1 MGCHF
6 FSPGYLP
13 DPGIERRSPAL
24 QADSL
29 LSEQQ
34 GRSVIVEVVIVT
46 ANWGLTKD
54 GELCKHFTCI
64 IACNIHSSSPG
75 INAII
80 PYLTGNKSWEGKGRG
95 REKGR
100 ELLPSW
106 QMERLKSVR
115 RTSSTPGAP
124 STTPTVGISSNY
136 GTSPVYQSLSCELS
150 ACVCMSNHRRCEWN
164 CSLPSVSHCWPS
176 FSSAIS
182 HLIQSTTLL
191 ALFTQ
196 CQLHCASCCTV
207 WLYFSRYCAID
218 LKCFLYFFVFLM
230 HYLCIKYDKLIIVP
244 YYIANGVSY
253 QG

>member
-29 LSEQQ
+29 LCEQQ
-34 GRSVIVEVVIVT
+34 GKSVIVEVIIVT
-46 ANWGLTKD
+46 ANWGLTRD

-80 PYLTGNKSWEGKGRG
+80 PYLTDNKSWEGKGRG

-106 QMERLKSVR
+106 QMERLQSVCR
-115 RTSSTPGAP
+115 ASSTPAAP

-136 GTSPVYQSLSCELS
+136 GSSPVYESLSCELS
-150 ACVCMSNHRRCEWN
+150 KMQHAFACPITEGVSETAACPLSPIADHPSALPSPTSSRQQLFLP
-164 CSLPSVSHCWPS
+164 CSL
-176 FSSAIS
+176 SANS
-182 HLIQSTTLL
+182 
-191 ALFTQ
+191 
-196 CQLHCASCCTV
+196 
-207 WLYFSRYCAID
+207 
-218 LKCFLYFFVFLM
+218 
-230 HYLCIKYDKLIIVP
+230 IVP
-244 YYIANGVSY
+244 VVALYDCTF
-253 QG
+253 QGTVL

>member
-13 DPGIERRSPAL
+13 DSGIEWRSPAL

-29 LSEQQ
+29 LCEQQ
-34 GRSVIVEVVIVT
+34 GKSVIVEVIIVT
-46 ANWGLTKD
+46 ANWGLTRD

-106 QMERLKSVR
+106 QMERSQSVCR
-115 RTSSTPGAP
+115 ASSTSAAP

-136 GTSPVYQSLSCELS
+136 GTSPVYESFKLWTFKD
-150 ACVCMSNHRRCEWN
+150 ATCVCVSNHRRCEWN

-176 FSSAIS
+176 SSSAIS
-182 HLIQSTTLL
+182 HLIPSAALL
-191 ALFTQ
+191 GLFTQ
-196 CQLHCASCCTV
+196 YQLHCASCCTV
-207 WLYFSRYCAID
+207 WLYFSGHCAIR
-218 LKCFLYFFVFLM
+218 LKIFSLFFFFLYF
-230 HYLCIKYDKLIIVP
+230 
-244 YYIANGVSY
+244 
-253 QG
+253 